1 MMIDDDIRKMKFDFV
16 SETGDMLVTAGA
28 AIAAAASAENVVV
41 LELALRNARA
51 ILVDA
56 ITEFRALQADGG
68 AHDA

>member
-28 AIAAAASAENVVV
+28 AIAAAASAENVAV

-51 ILVDA
+51 ILVNA

-68 AHDA
+68 AHD